1 MRNTSFI
8 GAGLYF
14 HSGVFF
20 PFFSHSRKSG
30 FIFFGE
36 QFFVGFFSDSC
47 FDFDLISPPVGL
59 FLIVSPQTLFTFDLQ
74 LTHDFSHPDHDAR
87 DADQAFGRRS
97 ELRRGP
103 DARPVYPAV
112 KGQLQAWTTGSSE

>member
-1 MRNTSFI
+1 MLVYISI
-8 GAGLYF
+8 QVY
-14 HSGVFF
+14 FF
-20 PFFSHSRKSG
+20 PFFSHSRNSG
-30 FIFFGE
+30 FVFLVSS
-36 QFFVGFFSDSC
+36 FVGFFFLDSR
-47 FDFDLISPPVGL
+47 FDITPPVGL
-59 FLIVSPQTLFTFDLQ
+59 FLIVPPQTLFTFDLQ

-87 DADQAFGRRS
+87 DADEAFGRRS